1 MQIFVKYF
9 RFLIYTNLWR
19 ILLTY
24 PIFLYYAINMYR
36 KFSIIFLAFFFFS
49 LFGLYGETVSQCDF
63 LYNQF
68 LKDGFF
74 PEKQPLEGTL
84 SDEFPY
90 NIILKEESIS
100 EESVL
105 FLISIE
111 DALEISQ
118 ELEEISQFGTVI
130 CTANDKSILFPTF
143 PAGTQTGKKFR
154 LTGKGILNSR
164 TNSHGDQY
172 VVVKVVTPTKL
183 SKEQTEL
190 FEKLSKTNEKS
201 GSFFDKVKKFFKDI
215 TNK

>member
-1 MQIFVKYF
+1 
-9 RFLIYTNLWR
+9 
-19 ILLTY
+19 
-24 PIFLYYAINMYR
+24 MYR

-49 LFGLYGETVSQCDF
+49 LFGIYGETVSQCDF

-143 PAGTQTGKKFR
+143 PAGTQTA
-154 LTGKGILNSR
+154 I
-164 TNSHGDQY
+164 D
-172 VVVKVVTPTKL
+172 
-183 SKEQTEL
+183 
-190 FEKLSKTNEKS
+190 EK
-201 GSFFDKVKKFFKDI
+201 
-215 TNK
+215 